1 MFMILQKIILT
12 DQILSSIAPRLQW
25 VKFEEMRSKKSRT
38 SLLITDGGTEE
49 HKPIDTET
57 Y

>member
-1 MFMILQKIILT
+1 MILQKIILT